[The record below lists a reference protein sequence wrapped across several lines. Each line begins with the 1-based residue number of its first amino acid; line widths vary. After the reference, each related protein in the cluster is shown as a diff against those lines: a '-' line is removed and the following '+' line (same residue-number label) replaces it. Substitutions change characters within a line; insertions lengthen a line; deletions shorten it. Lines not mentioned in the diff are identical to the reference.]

1 MRMKQK
7 IILTGIACAVSLFCF
22 ATAYSEGFKWGYV
35 IPQKVLSG
43 FDDYVEAEK
52 MFEEFKN
59 EKNDELKAKEQKF
72 KAEVE
77 NYQRQLLMLEEEAK
91 KKEEQRLQQQQ
102 MILEKEVDDVYDP
115 QNGLL
120 AKKKMQ
126 LFSPILDLLGEVINK
141 LGEEEDYDLIL
152 TAETNILYAK
162 QENDL
167 SDKVLDALKS
177 ESRKLSIP
185 GTENKD
191 TEDQKSEKSSS
202 SEDEKKE

>member
-1 MRMKQK
+1 MKQK

-22 ATAYSEGFKWGYV
+22 ANAYSADFKWGYV

-52 MFEEFKN
+52 MFEEFKM
-59 EKNDELKAKEQKF
+59 EKDNELKEKEQKF
-72 KAEVE
+72 KAEIE

-120 AKKKMQ
+120 AKKKVQ

-162 QENDL
+162 PENDL
-167 SDKVLDALKS
+167 SDKVLDTLKS
-177 ESRKLSIP
+177 ESRKLSIT

-191 TEDQKSEKSSS
+191 TKDQKSEESPS